1 MDVKDSVE
9 VVTAAERLDSLSC
22 SREFLSARRW
32 RLIIVG
38 AQHLDVSGLR
48 MR

>member
-1 MDVKDSVE
+1 MDVKDSGE
-9 VVTAAERLDSLSC
+9 VVTAAERLDNLSC

-32 RLIIVG
+32 RFLPVG

>member
-1 MDVKDSVE
+1 MDVKDSGE
-9 VVTAAERLDSLSC
+9 VVTAAERLGNLSC
-22 SREFLSARRW
+22 STGFLSARRS
-32 RLIIVG
+32 RMIIVG